1 MFYFGFMYIKLN
13 APRKT
18 IKILNVIFWTLI
30 IPLSA
35 HFLVSIRRNDSFLE
49 LIENPYYWI
58 ALVYT
63 LVLSYLVVFIIS
75 KLSTYWDKI
84 EDGKN
89 NYINR
94 IIKQLIFGI
103 LCPFIGIII
112 LAITYFHFC
121 SGQVIQKSYF
131 LKEIPIIVL
140 YLCVLNVFYI
150 SVYLNKQI
158 ITLTKKDE
166 EQAETPIN
174 RNKLLV
180 HYRGDYVPIDLNE
193 IALIS
198 QVNRINWLITFKGE
212 KHILDLS
219 LTAIH
224 ALLNENQF
232 FKINRN
238 QIVNKK
244 IVKRYSVGSF
254 GKLEFKLDK
263 DTTATVSKGRAKRF
277 KAWLLEQSR
286 LMAWS
291 CALYTF
297 NLST

>member
-1 MFYFGFMYIKLN
+1 MYLNLN
-13 APRKT
+13 APQKT
-18 IKILNVIFWTLI
+18 IKILNGIFWTLI
-30 IPLSA
+30 IPISA
-35 HFLVSIRRNDSFLE
+35 HFLVSIRRNDSFFM
-49 LIENPYYWI
+49 LIKQPYYWV
-58 ALVYT
+58 AFFYT
-63 LVLSYLVVFIIS
+63 LVISYLVVFIIS
-75 KLSTYWDKI
+75 KLSIRWDKI
-84 EDGKN
+84 EDGKM
-89 NYINR
+89 NYVNR
-94 IIKQLIFGI
+94 ILKQLIFGI
-103 LCPFIGIII
+103 LIPFIAIII
-112 LAITYFHFC
+112 LATICLYFC

-131 LKEIPIIVL
+131 LKEVPIIVL

-180 HYRGDYVPIDLNE
+180 HYRGDYVPVDLNE

-297 NLST
+297 NLSP